1 MNGGPGAGHPALR
14 RGGGALGGAA
24 GGPAL
29 SPRPLPGPRG
39 CFRSARPGK
48 PAARSPGAPRRTGC
62 RRSAPPGDSDRP
74 ESLAYGRG
82 AGGASASA
90 PRPERHRAGGRDGVP
105 SARHILSPPVI
116 REPRGLFTEGRA
128 GPSSPARRSFP
139 PRGAAPVSAARERGC
154 VTSSAR
160 RATRPHPS
168 LPAGPE
174 SQEPRAGPLP
184 LEQVVG
190 PAKASRP
197 TDKSVQIQGTLL

>member
-1 MNGGPGAGHPALR
+1 M
-14 RGGGALGGAA
+14 
-24 GGPAL
+24 
-29 SPRPLPGPRG
+29 PLP
-39 CFRSARPGK
+39 
-48 PAARSPGAPRRTGC
+48 
-62 RRSAPPGDSDRP
+62 
-74 ESLAYGRG
+74 
-82 AGGASASA
+82 

-154 VTSSAR
+154 HLQRPAR
-160 RATRPHPS
+160 HPS
-168 LPAGPE
+168 SPTLPAGPE

-197 TDKSVQIQGTLL
+197 TDKSLQIQGTLLNYWVFHPTPTPSFRH